1 MSEMDL
7 IEAAKSGNKD
17 SVLQLLESGAEVNQ
31 QDKQGW
37 TPLNWAAGKGDLEI
51 VEALLERGA
60 DPFLVGRDLRTPQ
73 MIALAAGR
81 SEVVKALRRA
91 EQQRQ
96 GADAKSAARKYSSAF
111 YLKDLR
117 RYSDWV
123 ENELSG
129 ADSNNKQQLNGDD
142 VVFLHEDYSVTRS
155 IWANEDVVFDKV
167 TDQWKDFCNTEL
179 QFAVPDRTALIRLG
193 LDLPTLP
200 SQDKP
205 QGKWTPLS

>member
-7 IEAAKSGNKD
+7 IEAVKSGNKD
-17 SVLQLLESGAEVNQ
+17 SVRELIEAGAHVNQ

-51 VEALLERGA
+51 VETLLQHGA

-81 SEVVKALRRA
+81 SEVVIALRRA
-91 EQQRQ
+91 EADRQ
-96 GADAKSAARKYSSAF
+96 GGDAKPAERKYCSAF

-117 RYSDWV
+117 RYSAWS
-123 ENELSG
+123 ENEIHA
-129 ADSNNKQQLNGDD
+129 ADSNGKQELNGDD
-142 VVFLHEDYSVTRS
+142 VVFLHGDYSVTRS

-167 TDQWKDFCNTEL
+167 TDQWKNFCTSEL
-179 QFAVPDRTALIRLG
+179 QFAVPDD
-193 LDLPTLP
+193 LDLIGQPVAAQT
-200 SQDKP
+200 
-205 QGKWTPLS
+205 TA

>member
-7 IEAAKSGNKD
+7 IEASKLGNKD
-17 SVLQLLESGAEVNQ
+17 SVRELIEAGAEVNQ

-51 VEALLERGA
+51 VEALLQHGA

-91 EQQRQ
+91 EAERQ
-96 GADAKSAARKYSSAF
+96 GADAKPPLRKYSSAF

-117 RYSDWV
+117 RYPAWA
-123 ENELSG
+123 ENEING
-129 ADSNNKQQLNGDD
+129 TDSDAKQQLNDDD

-155 IWANEDVVFDKV
+155 IWANEDVIFDKV
-167 TDQWKDFCNTEL
+167 TDQWKDFCNSEL
-179 QFAVPDRTALIRLG
+179 PFAVPDD
-193 LDLPTLP
+193 LDLIGQPVAAPQNPT
-200 SQDKP
+200 
-205 QGKWTPLS
+205 